1 MRFAYAVTFLAV
13 MLTGAAAGLPGR
25 AQEGASH
32 GSPPSDLKRGEYLV
46 ESVGVCWTCHT
57 PRTEDGQPDR
67 GKWLL
72 GGPVPF
78 RPTIASADW
87 AEIAPRLSGLPPG
100 TDEQFITL
108 MTTGISRTGRP
119 LRQPMPQFR
128 LTRPDAVRVL
138 AYLKSL
144 RAAG

>member
-1 MRFAYAVTFLAV
+1 MRLALTAAVVAV
-13 MLTGAAAGLPGR
+13 LISGAAFLRTSP
-25 AQEGASH
+25 AQEGATT
-32 GSPPSDLKRGEYLV
+32 SPRNADRGKYLV
-46 ESVGVCWTCHT
+46 EDVGVCWTCHS
-57 PRTEDGQPDR
+57 PRTADGQPDR
-67 GKWLL
+67 SLWLL

-78 RPTIASADW
+78 RPVVPTAEW

-119 LRQPMPQFR
+119 PRAPMPSFR
-128 LTRPDAVRVL
+128 MTRPDAVRVL

-144 RAAG
+144 RASE

>member
-1 MRFAYAVTFLAV
+1 MRSAYVATFAAV
-13 MLTGAAAGLPGR
+13 MLVGAVAWQRGTT
-25 AQEGASH
+25 QEGAA
-32 GSPPSDLKRGEYLV
+32 PQWDLKRGKYLV
-46 ESVGVCWTCHT
+46 EDVGVCWTCHT

-67 GKWLL
+67 SRWLL

-78 RPTIASADW
+78 RPVASFADW

-119 LRQPMPQFR
+119 PRPPMPPFR
-128 LTRPDAVRVL
+128 LTHADAVRVL

-144 RAAG
+144 RATE

>member
-1 MRFAYAVTFLAV
+1 MHSVRFVFTA
-13 MLTGAAAGLPGR
+13 MLVAGLLVGTAARRP
-25 AQEGASH
+25 ATQEGAAKPTSF
-32 GSPPSDLKRGEYLV
+32 DRGKYLV
-46 ESVGVCWTCHT
+46 ENVGVCWTCHT
-57 PRTEDGQPDR
+57 PRTENGQPDR
-67 GKWLL
+67 SRWLL

-78 RPTIASADW
+78 RPISPDAEW

-119 LRQPMPQFR
+119 PRAPMPSFR
-128 LTRPDAVRVL
+128 MTRGDAVRVL

-144 RAAG
+144 RASE